1 VSLPAAS
8 RPRPQ
13 LDAGEIVGT
22 LRQLR
27 SRIDE
32 RFPGSGLTRLAG
44 DLLAVA
50 DDSVARLQ
58 AITRPNLPIRIG
70 VGLLLAA
77 ILLLLGRLVGS
88 VRLQVMVNDFG
99 AFLQVLDAAK
109 NVVLFLG
116 AAVFFLLTAESRLR
130 RRRALRSVRELRAVA
145 HLVDMHQ
152 LTKDPHRVG
161 EGGVAT
167 PSSPELAMTPFELTR
182 YLDYCSELLSLTSKI
197 AALYAQNFDDPVVLG
212 AVDEVEAL
220 TTGLSGKVWQ
230 KIVVLTSSLRP

>member
-1 VSLPAAS
+1 VSLPAP

-13 LDAGEIVGT
+13 LDPARIIDT
-22 LRQLR
+22 LRLLR
-27 SRIDE
+27 ARIDE
-32 RFPGSGLTRLAG
+32 RFPGSGLAMLAG
-44 DLLAVA
+44 DLLVVA
-50 DDSVARLQ
+50 DDSVARLTR
-58 AITRPNLPIRIG
+58 IMRPNLPIRIG

-77 ILLLLGRLVGS
+77 ILALLARLVSG
-88 VRLQVMVNDFG
+88 VHVQVMISDFG

-116 AAVFFLLTAESRLR
+116 AAVFFLVTLESRIK

-152 LTKDPHRVG
+152 LTKDPDRIAEHG
-161 EGGVAT
+161 EAT
-167 PSSPELAMTPFELTR
+167 ASSPGLAMTAYQLSR
-182 YLDYCSELLSLTSKI
+182 YLDYCAELLALTSKI

-212 AVDEVEAL
+212 AVDEVETL

-230 KIVVLTSSLRP
+230 KIVVLNHADLL